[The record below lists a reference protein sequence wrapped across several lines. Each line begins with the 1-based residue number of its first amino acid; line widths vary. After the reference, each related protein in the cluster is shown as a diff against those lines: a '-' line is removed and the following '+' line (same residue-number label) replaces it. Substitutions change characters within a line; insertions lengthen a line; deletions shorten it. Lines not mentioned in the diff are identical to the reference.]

1 MLIKGIAK
9 QIRGIRI
16 GRRTCVDSVCYHWS
30 YCVGKRRGC
39 CGDVCEREGLEAIGH
54 FVVL

>member
-54 FVVL
+54 FIVL